1 MRLLKLPP
9 FIIILLLFG
18 FSGALLAKE
27 QTVRL
32 NAASGA
38 KADYVINLL
47 QLAFSHVDTRYR
59 IEKDLTASTQSRIS
73 EEVQAG
79 NLDLM
84 WVSTRQSY
92 EEDFL
97 PIRIPL
103 LKGLLGY
110 RILLIRANE
119 QKNSI
124 PFLPKR
130 I

>member
-59 IEKDLTASTQSRIS
+59 IKKDLTASTQSRIS